1 MNRGSIHC
9 LNLLPWVLQT
19 IIGQKN
25 TDICPV
31 EDNAVE
37 RTYDQT
43 LVESYLKKTQYDS
56 VMAAFQN
63 RLWIAK
69 YSKGEFISS
78 PLHNDPLFQ
87 IVVKGAL
94 SIYCIRDNGTVHSL
108 SSGHEDYLIG
118 DMEIFSHQISN
129 VYAEADED
137 LVCLALPIEE
147 NGEKLL
153 QNVRFLRLICKSFT
167 NKMEALT
174 TIDAAPADLKQR
186 ILTYMEYRCSSNEIR
201 GLQQAAFHLNCS
213 PRQLQRILNQYE
225 EEGVVVKIG
234 KGSYKLLG
242 PRTYR

>member
-1 MNRGSIHC
+1 MG
-9 LNLLPWVLQT
+9 
-19 IIGQKN
+19 
-25 TDICPV
+25 
-31 EDNAVE
+31 AVE
-37 RTYDQT
+37 RSYSCGLID
-43 LVESYLKKTQYDS
+43 EYLKRTRYGS
-56 VMAAFQN
+56 VMEDFRE

-69 YSKGEFISS
+69 YSKGEFVSS
-78 PLHNDPLFQ
+78 PLQRERLFQ
-87 IVVKGAL
+87 IVIQGSL

>member
-1 MNRGSIHC
+1 MSELAAMGITNYNR
-9 LNLLPWVLQT
+9 T
-19 IIGQKN
+19 KN

-43 LVESYLKKTQYDS
+43 LVELYLKKTQYDS

-94 SIYCIRDNGTVHSL
+94 SIYCIRDDGTMHSI
-108 SSGHEDYLIG
+108 SHGQEGYLIG
-118 DMEIFSHQISN
+118 DMDIFSVDNSAGN
-129 VYAEADED
+129 VYAEAEED
-137 LVCLALPIEE
+137 TICLAMSIEE
-147 NGEKLL
+147 NRTELE
-153 QNVRFLRLICKSFT
+153 QNAGFLRLICESLT
-167 NKMEALT
+167 RKMQALT
-174 TIDAAPADLKQR
+174 TIDAVPACLRQR
-186 ILTYMEYRCSSNEIR
+186 IMTYMKYLCKGNEMR

-213 PRQLQRILNQYE
+213 SRHLQRLMNQYE
-225 EEGVVVKIG
+225 REGIVIKTG
-234 KGSYKLLG
+234 KGAYKLVTETAPDSLI
-242 PRTYR
+242 